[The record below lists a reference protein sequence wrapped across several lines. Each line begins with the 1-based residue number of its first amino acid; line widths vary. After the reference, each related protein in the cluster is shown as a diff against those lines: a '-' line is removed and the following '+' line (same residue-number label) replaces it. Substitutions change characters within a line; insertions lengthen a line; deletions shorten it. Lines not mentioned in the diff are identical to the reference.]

1 MDVSEIVQPGIRIF
15 GVLMMEPVTVIT
27 DLLITAVC
35 FYAFWRVHKE
45 APKNAITLFMK
56 GFFIT
61 MGIAT
66 VCGAFIGHGFLY
78 YLGEKWKLI
87 GWYTSMI
94 SVALIERA
102 AISHARKLISPKLGK
117 FFLVLN
123 VIELITLMVLTTVTL
138 HFKFV
143 EYHSAYGFL
152 VVVLSFHL
160 YTYLKTKDE
169 GSKYMLYNT
178 VVLLIAVFIF
188 NKPVILD
195 VFFNHRDLAHL
206 FMALAVYLIMLG
218 TLKLN
223 TYPDTASKEKAEAIL
238 NP

>member
-15 GVLMMEPVTVIT
+15 GILLMEPMTVLT
-27 DLLITAVC
+27 NLIIAAVC
-35 FYAFWRVHKE
+35 FYALWRVHQTGK
-45 APKNAITLFMK
+45 KDIITNFMK
-56 GFFIT
+56 GFFIS

-66 VCGAFIGHGFLY
+66 ICGAFIGHGFLY
-78 YLGEKWKLI
+78 ILGEKWKLI

-94 SVALIERA
+94 SVALVERA
-102 AISHARKLISPKLGK
+102 SISHAKKLISPGLGR

-123 VIELITLMVLTTVTL
+123 VVELITLMVLTTVTL

-143 EYHSAYGFL
+143 EFHSAYGFL
-152 VVVLSFHL
+152 VVVFSFHL

-169 GSKYMLYNT
+169 GSKYMLYTNAI
-178 VVLLIAVFIF
+178 LLIAVYIF

-206 FMALAVYLIMLG
+206 FMAWAIYLIMIG
-218 TLKLN
+218 TLKLG
-223 TYPDTASKEKAEAIL
+223 TYPDSVDQEKASAAL
-238 NP
+238 K